1 MLDEQEL
8 IQQQMGKTRGSL
20 TEKLEA
26 LEGQVSE
33 TVTSTAGA
41 VQDTTHSVQETVTDA
56 VETVKETVAS
66 VTDKVQETM
75 TAVTEKFHETV
86 QSVSDSF
93 NLRLQME
100 RHPWIVLGGAVAVGY
115 FVGSSFG
122 RGPQVASAATPPAS
136 SPELT
141 PQPSSVTS
149 SGRSI
154 TGGPSVAEDS
164 GLVGGAISHLRD
176 IGVSYLMGLVRDL
189 ARQGLPEMLGKRIG
203 DEVDALTTK
212 MGMEPVPETAPADPA
227 SNELE
232 KDTESENP
240 SDYQSKKS
248 SAYRGRSP
256 AGTAT
261 I

>member
-1 MLDEQEL
+1 M
-8 IQQQMGKTRGSL
+8 S
-20 TEKLEA
+20 
-26 LEGQVSE
+26 
-33 TVTSTAGA
+33 
-41 VQDTTHSVQETVTDA
+41 
-56 VETVKETVAS
+56 
-66 VTDKVQETM
+66 
-75 TAVTEKFHETV
+75 AVTEKFQETV

-122 RGPQVASAATPPAS
+122 RGPQVASATMPPAS
-136 SPELT
+136 GPEPA

-149 SGRSI
+149 SGHSI
-154 TGGPSVAEDS
+154 AGEPRGAEGS
-164 GLVGGAISHLRD
+164 GLVSGAISHLRD

-189 ARQGLPEMLGKRIG
+189 ARQGLPEVLGQRIG

-212 MGMEPVPETAPADPA
+212 MGMEPVPGTAPAGPA
-227 SNELE
+227 SNSSD
-232 KDTESENP
+232 KDDTESENR
-240 SDYQSKKS
+240 SDYQDKKS

-256 AGTAT
+256 AGTAA